1 MEMVFFDNI
10 DKLGRI
16 VLTTVMVYV
25 LIVLVTKASGKRSTS
40 QLNNFDWIV
49 TVMIGSLGASTILLK
64 NIPFIEGVSSIL
76 VLYLLQFLVT
86 KYASISPQ
94 FSSVIL
100 SDPRI
105 VFYQG
110 QFLPEAMRAER
121 LTRQEIECAMRD
133 EGINNFDDI
142 EAVVFESDAK
152 LSVIPK
158 PKPSDENDDSQSK
171 DRSVSETLKP
181 LIWVFEDNVVDIVLS
196 YTQ

>member
-1 MEMVFFDNI
+1 MDMIFFDNI

-25 LIVLVTKASGKRSTS
+25 LIVLVTKISGKRSTS

-64 NIPFIEGVSSIL
+64 DIPFVEGVSSIL

-94 FSSVIL
+94 FSSFIL
-100 SDPRI
+100 SEPRI

-110 QFLPEAMRAER
+110 QFLPDAMRAER
-121 LTRQEIECAMRD
+121 LTRQEIECAMRS
-133 EGINNFDDI
+133 EGVHRFDDV
-142 EAVVFESDAK
+142 EAIVFESDAK
-152 LSVIPK
+152 LTIIPK
-158 PKPSDENDDSQSK
+158 PSPTDVSDNDQNTEDTVSQ
-171 DRSVSETLKP
+171 TIQALM
-181 LIWVFEDNVVDIVLS
+181 
-196 YTQ
+196 

>member
-1 MEMVFFDNI
+1 MDMVFFDNI

-25 LIVLVTKASGKRSTS
+25 LIVLVTKVSGKRSTS

-64 NIPFIEGVSSIL
+64 DIPFVEGVSSIL

-94 FSSVIL
+94 FSSFIL
-100 SDPRI
+100 SEPRI

-110 QFLPEAMRAER
+110 QFLPDAMRAER
-121 LTRQEIECAMRD
+121 LTRQEIECAMRS
-133 EGINNFDDI
+133 EGVHSFDDV
-142 EAVVFESDAK
+142 EAIVFESDAK
-152 LSVIPK
+152 LTIIPK
-158 PKPSDENDDSQSK
+158 PSSTDASDNDQNTEDTVSQ
-171 DRSVSETLKP
+171 TIQP
-181 LIWVFEDNVVDIVLS
+181 LM
-196 YTQ
+196 

>member
-1 MEMVFFDNI
+1 MDMVFFDNI

-25 LIVLVTKASGKRSTS
+25 LIVLVTKISGKRSTS

-64 NIPFIEGVSSIL
+64 DIPFVEGVSSIL

-94 FSSVIL
+94 FSSFIL
-100 SDPRI
+100 SEPRI

-110 QFLPEAMRAER
+110 QFLPDAMRAER
-121 LTRQEIECAMRD
+121 LTRQEIECAMRS
-133 EGINNFDDI
+133 EGVHRFDDV
-142 EAVVFESDAK
+142 EAIVFESDAK
-152 LSVIPK
+152 LTIIPK
-158 PKPSDENDDSQSK
+158 PSPTDASNNDQNTEDTASQ
-171 DRSVSETLKP
+171 TIQP
-181 LIWVFEDNVVDIVLS
+181 LM
-196 YTQ
+196 

>member
-1 MEMVFFDNI
+1 MDMVFFDNI

-25 LIVLVTKASGKRSTS
+25 LIVLVTKVSGKRSTS

-64 NIPFIEGVSSIL
+64 DIPFVEGVSSIL

-94 FSSVIL
+94 FSSFIL
-100 SDPRI
+100 SEPRI

-110 QFLPEAMRAER
+110 QFLPDAMRAER
-121 LTRQEIECAMRD
+121 LTRQEIECAMRS
-133 EGINNFDDI
+133 EGVHRFDDV
-142 EAVVFESDAK
+142 EAIVFESDAK
-152 LSVIPK
+152 LTIIPK
-158 PKPSDENDDSQSK
+158 PSPTDVSDNDQNTED
-171 DRSVSETLKP
+171 SVSQTIQP
-181 LIWVFEDNVVDIVLS
+181 LM
-196 YTQ
+196 

>member
-1 MEMVFFDNI
+1 METVFFDNI

-64 NIPFIEGVSSIL
+64 NIPFIEGASSIL
-76 VLYLLQFLVT
+76 VLYLLQFLIT

-121 LTRQEIECAMRD
+121 LTRQEIECAMRA
-133 EGINNFDDI
+133 EGVNNFDDI
-142 EAVVFESDAK
+142 EAIVFESDAK

-158 PKPSDENDDSQSK
+158 QRQADTSYDEQDVDH
-171 DRSVSETLKP
+171 SVSETITP
-181 LIWVFEDNVVDIVLS
+181 LM
-196 YTQ
+196 

>member
-1 MEMVFFDNI
+1 MDMVFFDNI

-25 LIVLVTKASGKRSTS
+25 LIVLVTKVSGKRSTS

-64 NIPFIEGVSSIL
+64 DIPFVEGVSSIL

-94 FSSVIL
+94 FSSFIL
-100 SDPRI
+100 SEPRI

-110 QFLPEAMRAER
+110 QFLPDAMRAER
-121 LTRQEIECAMRD
+121 LTRQEIECAMRS
-133 EGINNFDDI
+133 EGVHRFDDV
-142 EAVVFESDAK
+142 EAIVFESDAK
-152 LSVIPK
+152 LTIIPK
-158 PKPSDENDDSQSK
+158 PSSTDASDNDQNTEDTVSQ
-171 DRSVSETLKP
+171 TIQP
-181 LIWVFEDNVVDIVLS
+181 LM
-196 YTQ
+196 

>member
-1 MEMVFFDNI
+1 MDMVFFDNI

-25 LIVLVTKASGKRSTS
+25 LIVLVTKISGKRSTS

-64 NIPFIEGVSSIL
+64 DIPFVEGVSSIL

-94 FSSVIL
+94 FSSFIL
-100 SDPRI
+100 SEPRI

-110 QFLPEAMRAER
+110 QFLPDAMRAER
-121 LTRQEIECAMRD
+121 LTRQEIECAMRS
-133 EGINNFDDI
+133 EGVHRFDDV
-142 EAVVFESDAK
+142 EAIVFESDAK
-152 LSVIPK
+152 LTIIPK
-158 PKPSDENDDSQSK
+158 PSPTDASNNDQNIEDTVSQ
-171 DRSVSETLKP
+171 TIQP
-181 LIWVFEDNVVDIVLS
+181 LM
-196 YTQ
+196 

>member
-1 MEMVFFDNI
+1 MDMLFFDSI

-25 LIVLVTKASGKRSTS
+25 LVVLTTKISGKRSTS

-64 NIPFIEGVSSIL
+64 DIPFIEGMSSIV

-94 FSSVIL
+94 FSSFIL
-100 SDPRI
+100 SEPRI

-110 QFLPEAMRAER
+110 QFLPDAMRAER
-121 LTRQEIECAMRD
+121 LTRQEIECAMRS
-133 EGINNFDDI
+133 EGIHRFDNV
-142 EAVVFESDAK
+142 EAIVFESDAK
-152 LSVIPK
+152 LTIIPK
-158 PKPSDENDDSQSK
+158 PTLSDNSDNPQWEDGA
-171 DRSVSETLKP
+171 VSETITP
-181 LIWVFEDNVVDIVLS
+181 LM
-196 YTQ
+196 